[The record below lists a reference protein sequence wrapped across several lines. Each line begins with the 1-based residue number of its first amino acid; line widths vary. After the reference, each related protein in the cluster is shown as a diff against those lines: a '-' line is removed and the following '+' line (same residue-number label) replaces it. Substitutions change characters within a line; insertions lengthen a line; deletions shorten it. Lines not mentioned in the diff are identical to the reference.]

1 MAQLVGHNTS
11 WQEQSPCGTTIAPPH
26 KNFGVKLLCEALE
39 DRIVPDGRPLPL
51 PFIFAGT
58 ASGAPAQV
66 KSYFA
71 ETGELAF
78 ERTPFDP
85 AFAGGVRVAAGDVN
99 YDTWPDLVVAAG
111 PGGGPHVKV
120 LDSKTGE
127 PISGPLG
134 SFYAYDPAFGGGVNV
149 ASGDVN
155 GDGWA
160 DVVTAAGSGGGP
172 HVKVFSGKTGGL
184 VGEFYAFAPEFTGG
198 VSVSVADYTGDGKA
212 DLLVGAGAGGGPH
225 VKVFDL
231 NAGAVPAEV
240 RSFYAFDANFT
251 GGVSVAGDWLTGDVT
266 GDQTADMVI
275 GAGVGGGSKVRVF
288 SGRSG
293 IQRAE
298 FTAFDPPLSSPVS
311 VATAFVNDDRF
322 ADIVVGTGAGTGG
335 RVKVFDGRTRAELA
349 APVSGYTPFGVDFL
363 GGVNVAASN
372 DPPVYGSPGPDL
384 PIDET
389 FQWLDGFNDPTSTD
403 NNASVRNQVVNVN
416 PSRQRWTYTITN
428 TSVDVPGSDT
438 GLADEGIGQWTMPV
452 NDLTSV
458 DKNSF
463 ITPVG
468 WEVLWSYS
476 ANNESGSITWR
487 VRYGPPPVV
496 PGSPILPTETL
507 TFGFDTDVPRSAV
520 AGGGFMFGP
529 SLSETTNAGG
539 SLYAPGQTPPIDLD
553 ILDSTNAE
561 VPEADEWTS
570 GGYVP
575 LNNDNDNY
583 NFEGDQATSLTHR
596 RDKDEMAL
604 VDGENDLVP
613 ITVKAL
619 DGQTNHR
626 FTVSATPGL
635 RIWWDERKSQQYNPN
650 VDLAIL
656 QGQTLWVEGIRTSVQ
671 PRDEVV
677 TLSYVQYTPGSSIPT
692 KVVADKVRFTVYQV
706 DGAMNVPGY
715 SKHTYQASVA
725 GGAPR
730 FAAGNMATN
739 VAEGALANGARQAN
753 ILWGAGADVGVYH
766 VYPTAANNWWVK
778 REVNVVKVEFSAQQ
792 EAGINDLKFRN
803 DQAAPYAPIQSRMVF
818 SSWGAGAP
826 AMEANLNITKI
837 EGPVVGVTMRGVR
850 FIEAGMVQ
858 NVKTSE
864 HHAEFDIDQNN
875 VRCRVY
881 VLEGQ
886 SFRDALEPNSVW
898 MWPQPI
904 TDDQGVKWV
913 AVDSPGLDP
922 ANPLTNRKLHIQDS
936 PQLNGTDDETL
947 TINGG
952 VYKVNRFALLLK
964 FNLYFAVRT
973 METVL
978 ASDTVYTQR
987 GKTEWYFNGSGT
999 ILWQRNQNGQPTGS
1013 WQWQQGA
1020 NARNDAPKK
1029 FFEGVT
1035 DGTVVPITTG
1045 PTAKQ
1050 AASAANNSTTPSPW
1064 STV

>member
-1 MAQLVGHNTS
+1 
-11 WQEQSPCGTTIAPPH
+11 
-26 KNFGVKLLCEALE
+26 VKLLCEALE

-172 HVKVFSGKTGGL
+172 HVKVFSGKTGAL
-184 VGEFYAFAPEFTGG
+184 VGEFYAFAPEFAGG

-240 RSFYAFDANFT
+240 RSFYAFDATFT
-251 GGVSVAGDWLTGDVT
+251 GGVSVGGDWLTGDVT

-298 FTAFDPPLSSPVS
+298 FTAFDPAMSSPVS

-372 DPPVYGSPGPDL
+372 DPPVYGAAGPDL

-403 NNASVRNQVVNVN
+403 NNASVRIQVVNIN

-452 NDLTSV
+452 NDFLSV

-468 WEVLWSYS
+468 WEEIWSYS

-487 VRYGPPPVV
+487 VRNGPPPVL
-496 PGSPILPTETL
+496 PGSPIMPTETL

-553 ILDSTNAE
+553 MLYSDRITE

-656 QGQTLWVEGIRTSVQ
+656 QGQTLWVEGIRTSEQ
-671 PRDEVV
+671 ARDEVV
-677 TLSYVQYTPGSSIPT
+677 TLSYVQYTPGSSFTT

-706 DGAMNVPGY
+706 DGAMNVPG
-715 SKHTYQASVA
+715 
-725 GGAPR
+725 
-730 FAAGNMATN
+730 
-739 VAEGALANGARQAN
+739 
-753 ILWGAGADVGVYH
+753 
-766 VYPTAANNWWVK
+766 
-778 REVNVVKVEFSAQQ
+778 
-792 EAGINDLKFRN
+792 
-803 DQAAPYAPIQSRMVF
+803 
-818 SSWGAGAP
+818 
-826 AMEANLNITKI
+826 
-837 EGPVVGVTMRGVR
+837 
-850 FIEAGMVQ
+850 
-858 NVKTSE
+858 
-864 HHAEFDIDQNN
+864 
-875 VRCRVY
+875 
-881 VLEGQ
+881 
-886 SFRDALEPNSVW
+886 
-898 MWPQPI
+898 
-904 TDDQGVKWV
+904 
-913 AVDSPGLDP
+913 
-922 ANPLTNRKLHIQDS
+922 
-936 PQLNGTDDETL
+936 
-947 TINGG
+947 
-952 VYKVNRFALLLK
+952 
-964 FNLYFAVRT
+964 
-973 METVL
+973 
-978 ASDTVYTQR
+978 
-987 GKTEWYFNGSGT
+987 
-999 ILWQRNQNGQPTGS
+999 
-1013 WQWQQGA
+1013 
-1020 NARNDAPKK
+1020 
-1029 FFEGVT
+1029 
-1035 DGTVVPITTG
+1035 
-1045 PTAKQ
+1045 
-1050 AASAANNSTTPSPW
+1050 
-1064 STV
+1064 